1 MEIVP
6 TDLAGVLVLEPTI
19 IRDDRG
25 FLFESWNR
33 RDFEAATGVEAEF
46 VQDNQSGSKQ
56 RVLRGLHYQVPPEPQ
71 GKLVRAVVGSVFDV
85 AVDLR
90 ATSPTFGR
98 WFGTELS
105 AENHRQ
111 LWIPVGFAHGF
122 LTTSDWAEVHYKVNG
137 YYSRRHE
144 RVLRW
149 DDPDVGIAW
158 PIDLPPLLSDRDRS
172 APGLHQI
179 DVFT

>member
-6 TDLAGVLVLEPTI
+6 TDLDGLLVFEPTVF
-19 IRDDRG
+19 RDERG
-25 FLFESWNR
+25 YFFESWNH
-33 RDFEAATGVEAEF
+33 RDFREATGFEPEF
-46 VQDNQSGSKQ
+46 VQDNQSGSK
-56 RVLRGLHYQVPPEPQ
+56 RGVLRGLHYQVLPEPQ
-71 GKLVRAVVGSVFDV
+71 GKLVRAVAGSVFDV

-90 ATSPTFGR
+90 TFSPTFGR

-122 LTTSDWAEVHYKVNG
+122 LATSDWAEVQYKVTG
-137 YYSRRHE
+137 YHSRPCE

-149 DDPDVGIAW
+149 DDPEVGIGW
-158 PIDLPPLLSDRDRS
+158 PLDVAPLLSDRDGA
-172 APGLHQI
+172 APALRDV